1 MEKIDLNYVTNP
13 WQMVVAVVIVL
24 AILVWPGVLAVLQNR
39 RIEKTLTQNNG
50 GSSLK
55 DQLDRIEGTVTGLDK
70 RVKKLEQHAPPTAS
84 TTATPPK
91 RRLAGRASRQ
101 PKPEA

>member
-13 WQMVVAVVIVL
+13 WQMVVAVIIVF
-24 AILVWPGVLAVLQNR
+24 AVLVWPGVLAVLQNR
-39 RIEKTLTQNNG
+39 RIERQFVNNG
-50 GSSLK
+50 GSTLK

>member
-39 RIEKTLTQNNG
+39 RIERQFVNNG